1 MSPVGK
7 YVTHGS
13 PPPPGPGII
22 DRRNRSMPIPKLRPL
37 DLVETE
43 WNGQQ
48 VVCARDYEGLLD
60 QPVLLPLPVVLVALL
75 LDGRRDLRD
84 VQVAYARLTGG
95 DLLPSWDLER
105 IIHDLDAHGLL
116 ESPALE
122 ARARHGPRRHDL
134 SGRPRAAAEHAGPAP
149 GRRGPPGGP
158 ASRDPRAPH
167 RLPAGWAHLR
177 ARLQAPRGAPA
188 GDPRRRRGRRPRLA
202 ACALRPHA
210 QGVRDPLRRGG
221 GGRGAP
227 RGRGVPLPLRPLR
240 PR

>member
-122 ARARHGPRRHDL
+122 ARRREVADAYRRAPAPTRPRLTRP
-134 SGRPRAAAEHAGPAP
+134 PRAAAGQGWPGP
-149 GRRGPPGGP
+149 GPPGP
-158 ASRDPRAPH
+158 P
-167 RLPAGWAHLR
+167 
-177 ARLQAPRGAPA
+177 
-188 GDPRRRRGRRPRLA
+188 RRPRLA
-202 ACALRPHA
+202 GSSRPTSTSG
-210 QGVRDPLRRGG
+210 GV
-221 GGRGAP
+221 
-227 RGRGVPLPLRPLR
+227 
-240 PR
+240 